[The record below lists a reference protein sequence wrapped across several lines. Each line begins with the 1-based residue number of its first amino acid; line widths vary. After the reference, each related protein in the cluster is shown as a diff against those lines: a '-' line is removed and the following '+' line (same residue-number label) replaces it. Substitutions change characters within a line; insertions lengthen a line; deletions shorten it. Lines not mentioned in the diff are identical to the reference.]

1 MPQIPPAIPGV
12 KIVKAGDI
20 EPKLIRFR
28 QLAQLANPTANA
40 DFIRAIGDDIVKRAH
55 VLSTHHPIDF
65 MTVAVFLLER
75 AADWATQNVPL
86 DQIGGRMPKTLH
98 DLGMLK
104 LAEGS
109 AMAQG
114 KPLTP
119 TELQPV
125 LKGKRHIIH

>member
-1 MPQIPPAIPGV
+1 MIPGV
-12 KIVKAGDI
+12 KIARPGDI
-20 EPKLIRFR
+20 EPKLIQFR
-28 QLAQLANPTANA
+28 QLAQIANPTANA
-40 DFIRAIGDDIVKRAH
+40 DFIRAVGDDIVKRAH
-55 VLSTHHPIDF
+55 VLSLHYPVDF

-75 AADWATQNVPL
+75 AADWATQSVPL
-86 DQIGGRMPKTLH
+86 DQIGGRMPKDLAE
-98 DLGMLK
+98 LGMLK